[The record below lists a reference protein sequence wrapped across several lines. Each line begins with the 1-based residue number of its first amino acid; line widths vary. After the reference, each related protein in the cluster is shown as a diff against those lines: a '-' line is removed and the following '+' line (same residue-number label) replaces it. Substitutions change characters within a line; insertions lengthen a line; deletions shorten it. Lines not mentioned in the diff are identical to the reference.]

1 MKSVVMVC
9 RAWIARA
16 YWMPGISR
24 IPWMSVVAAVRAVV
38 TVVAWTVVTVVAWT
52 VVTVVAW
59 TVITVVAWTVMTVV
73 AWTVIT
79 VVVRSVVML
88 VVRTVMTVVSWL
100 SLRIAVGTASSA
112 GVSGGC
118 SSAVAGVLCYH
129 IGCRHR

>member
-16 YWMPGISR
+16 SWMPGISR
-24 IPWMSVVAAVRAVV
+24 IPRMSVVAAVR
-38 TVVAWTVVTVVAWT
+38 TVV
-52 VVTVVAW
+52 
-59 TVITVVAWTVMTVV
+59 TVV

-88 VVRTVMTVVSWL
+88 VVRTVVTVVSWL

-129 IGCRHR
+129 IGSRHR

>member
-1 MKSVVMVC
+1 
-9 RAWIARA
+9 
-16 YWMPGISR
+16 
-24 IPWMSVVAAVRAVV
+24 MSVVAAVWAVV
-38 TVVAWTVVTVVAWT
+38 TVVAWTVVMFVVR
-52 VVTVVAW
+52 
-59 TVITVVAWTVMTVV
+59 TVM
-73 AWTVIT
+73 T

-88 VVRTVMTVVSWL
+88 VVRTVVTVVSWL

>member
-9 RAWIARA
+9 RAWIPRMSV
-16 YWMPGISR
+16 MPGISR
-24 IPWMSVVAAVRAVV
+24 IPRMSVVAAVRAVV

-59 TVITVVAWTVMTVV
+59 TVMTVV
-73 AWTVIT
+73 A
-79 VVVRSVVML
+79 RSVVML
-88 VVRTVMTVVSWL
+88 VVRTVVTVVSWL

-112 GVSGGC
+112 GVPGGC

>member
-9 RAWIARA
+9 RAWIPRMSV
-16 YWMPGISR
+16 MPGISR
-24 IPWMSVVAAVRAVV
+24 IPRMSVVAAVRAVV
-38 TVVAWTVVTVVAWT
+38 TVVAWT
-52 VVTVVAW
+52 
-59 TVITVVAWTVMTVV
+59 
-73 AWTVIT
+73 
-79 VVVRSVVML
+79 VVML

>member
-1 MKSVVMVC
+1 MKSVVLVC
-9 RAWIARA
+9 RAWIAGA
-16 YWMPGISR
+16 SWMPGIAR
-24 IPWMSVVAAVRAVV
+24 IPRMSVVAVVR
-38 TVVAWTVVTVVAWT
+38 TVV
-52 VVTVVAW
+52 
-59 TVITVVAWTVMTVV
+59 TVVAWTVMTVV
-73 AWTVIT
+73 AWT
-79 VVVRSVVML
+79 VVML

>member
-1 MKSVVMVC
+1 
-9 RAWIARA
+9 
-16 YWMPGISR
+16 MPGIAR
-24 IPWMSVVAAVRAVV
+24 IPRMSVVAAVRAVV
-38 TVVAWTVVTVVAWT
+38 TVVAWA
-52 VVTVVAW
+52 
-59 TVITVVAWTVMTVV
+59 
-73 AWTVIT
+73 
-79 VVVRSVVML
+79 VVML

>member
-16 YWMPGISR
+16 SWMPGIAR
-24 IPWMSVVAAVRAVV
+24 IPRMSVVVAVRA
-38 TVVAWTVVTVVAWT
+38 VVTVVAWT

-73 AWTVIT
+73 AWM
-79 VVVRSVVML
+79 VVML

>member
-9 RAWIARA
+9 RAWIPRMSV
-16 YWMPGISR
+16 MPGISR
-24 IPWMSVVAAVRAVV
+24 IPRMSVVAAVRAVV
-38 TVVAWTVVTVVAWT
+38 TVVAWTV
-52 VVTVVAW
+52 
-59 TVITVVAWTVMTVV
+59 MTVV
-73 AWTVIT
+73 A
-79 VVVRSVVML
+79 RSVVML
-88 VVRTVMTVVSWL
+88 VVRTVVTVVSWL

>member
-9 RAWIARA
+9 RAWIPRMSV
-16 YWMPGISR
+16 MPGISR
-24 IPWMSVVAAVRAVV
+24 IPRMSVVAAVRAVVTVVAWAVV

-52 VVTVVAW
+52 V
-59 TVITVVAWTVMTVV
+59 MTVV
-73 AWTVIT
+73 A
-79 VVVRSVVML
+79 RSVVML
-88 VVRTVMTVVSWL
+88 VVRTVVTVVSWL

-118 SSAVAGVLCYH
+118 SSAVACVLCYH

>member
-9 RAWIARA
+9 RSWIARA
-16 YWMPGISR
+16 SWMPGIAR
-24 IPWMSVVAAVRAVV
+24 IPRMSVVAAVRAVV
-38 TVVAWTVVTVVAWT
+38 TVVAWT
-52 VVTVVAW
+52 
-59 TVITVVAWTVMTVV
+59 
-73 AWTVIT
+73 
-79 VVVRSVVML
+79 VVML

>member
-9 RAWIARA
+9 RAWIPRMSV
-16 YWMPGISR
+16 MPGISR
-24 IPWMSVVAAVRAVV
+24 IPRMSVVAAVRAVV
-38 TVVAWTVVTVVAWT
+38 TVVAWTVV
-52 VVTVVAW
+52 
-59 TVITVVAWTVMTVV
+59 
-73 AWTVIT
+73 
-79 VVVRSVVML
+79 ML
-88 VVRTVMTVVSWL
+88 VVRTVVTVVSWL

>member
-9 RAWIARA
+9 RAWIAGTS
-16 YWMPGISR
+16 WMPGIAR
-24 IPWMSVVAAVRAVV
+24 IPRMSVVAVVR
-38 TVVAWTVVTVVAWT
+38 T

-59 TVITVVAWTVMTVV
+59 TVITVVAWT
-73 AWTVIT
+73 
-79 VVVRSVVML
+79 VVML

>member
-1 MKSVVMVC
+1 
-9 RAWIARA
+9 
-16 YWMPGISR
+16 MPGISR
-24 IPWMSVVAAVRAVV
+24 IPRMSVVAAVWAVV
-38 TVVAWTVVTVVAWT
+38 TVVAWTVVMFVVR
-52 VVTVVAW
+52 
-59 TVITVVAWTVMTVV
+59 TVM
-73 AWTVIT
+73 T

-88 VVRTVMTVVSWL
+88 VVRTVVTVVSWL

>member
-9 RAWIARA
+9 RAWIPRMSV
-16 YWMPGISR
+16 MPGISR
-24 IPWMSVVAAVRAVV
+24 IPRMSVVAAVRAVV
-38 TVVAWTVVTVVAWT
+38 TVVAWAVVTVVA
-52 VVTVVAW
+52 
-59 TVITVVAWTVMTVV
+59 
-73 AWTVIT
+73 
-79 VVVRSVVML
+79 RSVVML
-88 VVRTVMTVVSWL
+88 VVRTVVTVVSWL

>member
-9 RAWIARA
+9 RAWIPRMSV
-16 YWMPGISR
+16 MPGISR
-24 IPWMSVVAAVRAVV
+24 IPRMSVVAAVRAVV
-38 TVVAWTVVTVVAWT
+38 TVVAWTVV
-52 VVTVVAW
+52 
-59 TVITVVAWTVMTVV
+59 
-73 AWTVIT
+73 
-79 VVVRSVVML
+79 ML
-88 VVRTVMTVVSWL
+88 VVRTVMTVVFWL

>member
-9 RAWIARA
+9 RARIPRMSV
-16 YWMPGISR
+16 MPGISR
-24 IPWMSVVAAVRAVV
+24 IPRMSVVAAVRAVV
-38 TVVAWTVVTVVAWT
+38 TVVAWTV
-52 VVTVVAW
+52 
-59 TVITVVAWTVMTVV
+59 MTVV
-73 AWTVIT
+73 A
-79 VVVRSVVML
+79 RSVVML
-88 VVRTVMTVVSWL
+88 VVRTVVTVVSWL

>member
-16 YWMPGISR
+16 SWMPGISR
-24 IPWMSVVAAVRAVV
+24 IPRMSVVAAVRAVV
-38 TVVAWTVVTVVAWT
+38 TVVAWTVMTA
-52 VVTVVAW
+52 VAW
-59 TVITVVAWTVMTVV
+59 TVITVVAWTVITVV

-88 VVRTVMTVVSWL
+88 VVRTVVTVVSWL

-129 IGCRHR
+129 IGSRHR

>member
-16 YWMPGISR
+16 SWMPGIAR
-24 IPWMSVVAAVRAVV
+24 IPRMSVVAAVRA
-38 TVVAWTVVTVVAWT
+38 VVTVVAWT

-73 AWTVIT
+73 AWT
-79 VVVRSVVML
+79 VVML

-118 SSAVAGVLCYH
+118 SSAVAGVLCYY

>member
-9 RAWIARA
+9 RAWIPRMSV
-16 YWMPGISR
+16 MPGISR
-24 IPWMSVVAAVRAVV
+24 IPRMSVVAAVRAV
-38 TVVAWTVVTVVAWT
+38 
-52 VVTVVAW
+52 
-59 TVITVVAWTVMTVV
+59 MTVV
-73 AWTVIT
+73 AWT
-79 VVVRSVVML
+79 VVML
-88 VVRTVMTVVSWL
+88 VVRTVVTVVSWL

>member
-16 YWMPGISR
+16 SWMPGISR
-24 IPWMSVVAAVRAVV
+24 IPRMSVVAAVRAVV

-52 VVTVVAW
+52 VITAVAW
-59 TVITVVAWTVMTVV
+59 T
-73 AWTVIT
+73 
-79 VVVRSVVML
+79 VVML
-88 VVRTVMTVVSWL
+88 VVRTVVTVVSWL

>member
-9 RAWIARA
+9 RAWIAGTS
-16 YWMPGISR
+16 WMPGIAR
-24 IPWMSVVAAVRAVV
+24 IPRMSVVAVVR
-38 TVVAWTVVTVVAWT
+38 T

-59 TVITVVAWTVMTVV
+59 TVITVVAWAVVTVV

-79 VVVRSVVML
+79 VVVRTVV
-88 VVRTVMTVVSWL
+88 TVVSWL

>member
-1 MKSVVMVC
+1 MVC

-24 IPWMSVVAAVRAVV
+24 IPRMSVVAAVRAVV
-38 TVVAWTVVTVVAWT
+38 TVVVR
-52 VVTVVAW
+52 
-59 TVITVVAWTVMTVV
+59 TVM
-73 AWTVIT
+73 T

-88 VVRTVMTVVSWL
+88 VVRTVVTVVSWL

-129 IGCRHR
+129 IGSRHR

>member
-9 RAWIARA
+9 RAWIARTS
-16 YWMPGISR
+16 WMPGISR
-24 IPWMSVVAAVRAVV
+24 IPRMSVVAVVR
-38 TVVAWTVVTVVAWT
+38 TVVTVVAWT
-52 VVTVVAW
+52 VV
-59 TVITVVAWTVMTVV
+59 
-73 AWTVIT
+73 
-79 VVVRSVVML
+79 ML
-88 VVRTVMTVVSWL
+88 VVRTVVTVVSWL

>member
-16 YWMPGISR
+16 SWMPGISR
-24 IPWMSVVAAVRAVV
+24 IPRMSVVAAVRAVV
-38 TVVAWTVVTVVAWT
+38 TVVAWMVITAVAWT
-52 VVTVVAW
+52 
-59 TVITVVAWTVMTVV
+59 
-73 AWTVIT
+73 
-79 VVVRSVVML
+79 VVML
-88 VVRTVMTVVSWL
+88 VVRTVVTVVSWL

-129 IGCRHR
+129 IGSRHR

>member
-16 YWMPGISR
+16 SWMPGISR
-24 IPWMSVVAAVRAVV
+24 IPRMSVVAAVR
-38 TVVAWTVVTVVAWT
+38 TVI
-52 VVTVVAW
+52 TVVAW
-59 TVITVVAWTVMTVV
+59 TVITVVAWTV
-73 AWTVIT
+73 
-79 VVVRSVVML
+79 VML
-88 VVRTVMTVVSWL
+88 VVRTVVTVVSWL

-129 IGCRHR
+129 IGSRHR

>member
-24 IPWMSVVAAVRAVV
+24 IPRMSVVAAVRAVV
-38 TVVAWTVVTVVAWT
+38 TVVAWTV
-52 VVTVVAW
+52 
-59 TVITVVAWTVMTVV
+59 ITVVVRTVVMLVVRTVM
-73 AWTVIT
+73 T

-88 VVRTVMTVVSWL
+88 VVRTVVTVVSWL

-112 GVSGGC
+112 GVFGGC

-129 IGCRHR
+129 IGSRHR

>member
-16 YWMPGISR
+16 SWMPGISR
-24 IPWMSVVAAVRAVV
+24 IPRMSVVAAVR
-38 TVVAWTVVTVVAWT
+38 T

-59 TVITVVAWTVMTVV
+59 TVITVVAWTVMTAV

-88 VVRTVMTVVSWL
+88 VVRTVVTVVSWL

-129 IGCRHR
+129 IGSRHR

>member
-16 YWMPGISR
+16 SWMPGIAR
-24 IPWMSVVAAVRAVV
+24 IPRMSVVAAVRAVV
-38 TVVAWTVVTVVAWT
+38 TVVAWTV
-52 VVTVVAW
+52 
-59 TVITVVAWTVMTVV
+59 ITVVAWT
-73 AWTVIT
+73 
-79 VVVRSVVML
+79 VVML
-88 VVRTVMTVVSWL
+88 VVRTVVTVVSWL

>member
-9 RAWIARA
+9 RAWIPRMSV
-16 YWMPGISR
+16 MPGISR
-24 IPWMSVVAAVRAVV
+24 IPRMSVVAAVRAVV
-38 TVVAWTVVTVVAWT
+38 TVVAWA
-52 VVTVVAW
+52 
-59 TVITVVAWTVMTVV
+59 VMTVV
-73 AWTVIT
+73 AWTV
-79 VVVRSVVML
+79 VML
-88 VVRTVMTVVSWL
+88 VVRTVVTVVSWL

>member
-9 RAWIARA
+9 RAWIAGTS
-16 YWMPGISR
+16 WMPGIAR
-24 IPWMSVVAAVRAVV
+24 IPRMSVVAVVR
-38 TVVAWTVVTVVAWT
+38 TVV
-52 VVTVVAW
+52 
-59 TVITVVAWTVMTVV
+59 TVVAWTVMTVV
-73 AWTVIT
+73 AWT
-79 VVVRSVVML
+79 VVML

>member
-16 YWMPGISR
+16 SWMPGIAR
-24 IPWMSVVAAVRAVV
+24 IPRMSVVAAVRAVV
-38 TVVAWTVVTVVAWT
+38 TVVAWTV
-52 VVTVVAW
+52 
-59 TVITVVAWTVMTVV
+59 ITVVAWT
-73 AWTVIT
+73 
-79 VVVRSVVML
+79 VVML

>member
-9 RAWIARA
+9 RAWIPRMSV
-16 YWMPGISR
+16 MPGISR
-24 IPWMSVVAAVRAVV
+24 IPRMSVVAAVRAV
-38 TVVAWTVVTVVAWT
+38 
-52 VVTVVAW
+52 
-59 TVITVVAWTVMTVV
+59 ITVVAWAVMTVV
-73 AWTVIT
+73 AWT
-79 VVVRSVVML
+79 VVML

>member
-9 RAWIARA
+9 RAWIAGA
-16 YWMPGISR
+16 FWMPGISR

-38 TVVAWTVVTVVAWT
+38 TVVAWTVITVVAWA

-59 TVITVVAWTVMTVV
+59 TVITVV
-73 AWTVIT
+73 
-79 VVVRSVVML
+79 VRTVVML
-88 VVRTVMTVVSWL
+88 VVRTVVTVVSWL

>member
-16 YWMPGISR
+16 SWMPWISR
-24 IPWMSVVAAVRAVV
+24 IPRMSVVAAVRAVV
-38 TVVAWTVVTVVAWT
+38 TVVAWA
-52 VVTVVAW
+52 
-59 TVITVVAWTVMTVV
+59 VMTVV
-73 AWTVIT
+73 AWT
-79 VVVRSVVML
+79 VVML

>member
-16 YWMPGISR
+16 SWMPGISR
-24 IPWMSVVAAVRAVV
+24 IPRMSVVAAVR
-38 TVVAWTVVTVVAWT
+38 
-52 VVTVVAW
+52 
-59 TVITVVAWTVMTVV
+59 TVITVV

-88 VVRTVMTVVSWL
+88 VVRTVVTVVSWL
-100 SLRIAVGTASSA
+100 SLRIAVVTASSA

>member
-16 YWMPGISR
+16 SWMPGISR
-24 IPWMSVVAAVRAVV
+24 IPRMSVVTAVRAVV
-38 TVVAWTVVTVVAWT
+38 
-52 VVTVVAW
+52 
-59 TVITVVAWTVMTVV
+59 TVVAWTVMTVV

-79 VVVRSVVML
+79 VVVRTVMTVVARSVVML
-88 VVRTVMTVVSWL
+88 VVRTVVTVVSWL

>member
-16 YWMPGISR
+16 SWMPGISR
-24 IPWMSVVAAVRAVV
+24 IPRMSVVAAVRAVV
-38 TVVAWTVVTVVAWT
+38 TVVAWT
-52 VVTVVAW
+52 
-59 TVITVVAWTVMTVV
+59 
-73 AWTVIT
+73 
-79 VVVRSVVML
+79 VVML

>member
-9 RAWIARA
+9 RAWIPRMSV
-16 YWMPGISR
+16 MPGISR

-52 VVTVVAW
+52 V
-59 TVITVVAWTVMTVV
+59 MTVV
-73 AWTVIT
+73 A
-79 VVVRSVVML
+79 RSVV
-88 VVRTVMTVVSWL
+88 TVVSWL